1 MLENNEIVFYLY
13 HKMSPSGLN
22 YLGIT
27 HKNPYKYGGS
37 GVYWKKHLKAHN
49 VKINEIQTL
58 ILFETS
64 NYSEL
69 CQRGIYYSELYDIV
83 NSDKWANLIPET
95 GEKSVLGM
103 KHSEETKKKIS
114 EIHKGRFC
122 GEKNPMFGKPVSQ
135 ETRDKISEANIGQKR
150 TEDTK
155 NKIREKLIGNKHTL
169 GHKHSKESRDRMSRS
184 NIGKHNIP
192 KSEEEKIKMSE
203 RSRGRENNNYNPIP
217 ILQCDINNNFI
228 TEWKDLLF
236 LLESGFTRRQ
246 VKEISRACRG
256 IIKTYCGFIW
266 KYKE

>member
-1 MLENNEIVFYLY
+1 MLKNNEIVFYLY
-13 HKMSPSGLN
+13 HKISSKGLN

-27 HKNPYKYGGS
+27 HKNPYKYWGS

-58 ILFETS
+58 ILFETT
-64 NYSEL
+64 NYYEL
-69 CQRGIYYSELYDIV
+69 CERGRYYSELYDIV
-83 NSDKWANLIPET
+83 NSDEWANLIPET

-122 GEKNPMFGKPVSQ
+122 GEKNPMFGKTVSQ
-135 ETRDKISEANIGQKR
+135 ETRDKISEANIGKKR

-155 NKIREKLIGNKHTL
+155 NKIRKKLIGNKHTL
-169 GHKHSKESRDRMSRS
+169 GHKHSKEIRDRISRS
-184 NIGKHNIP
+184 NIGKHNIS
-192 KSEEEKIKMSE
+192 KSEEEKIKMRE
-203 RSRGRENNNYNPIP
+203 RSRGRKNNNYNPIP
-217 ILQCDINNNFI
+217 ILQCDINNNVI
-228 TEWKDLLF
+228 KEWKDLLF
-236 LLESGFTRRQ
+236 LVESGFTRRQ